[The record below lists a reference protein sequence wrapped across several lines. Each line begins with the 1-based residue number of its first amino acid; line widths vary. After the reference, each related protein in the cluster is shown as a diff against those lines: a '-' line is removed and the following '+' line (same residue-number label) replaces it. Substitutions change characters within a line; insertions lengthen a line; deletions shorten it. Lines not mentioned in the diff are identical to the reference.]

1 MMVFQATVVKVMIA
15 SPGDVATER
24 RAAREVIHEWNAV
37 HAADR
42 RTVLLPIAWETNAAP
57 AMGDRAQEI
66 INKQL
71 LRGADLLIA
80 VFWTRLGTPTGMGKS
95 GTIEEIEE
103 HLWAGKPAMLYFS
116 ATPVRPDSVDEAQ
129 YRALREFKASVLQ
142 RGLVEEYESVS
153 EFREKL
159 ARQLAQSIIQ
169 HFPAPPAEGG
179 STPLVP
185 SPDTTGART
194 AVPDLS
200 PEAGALL
207 REAIQDPHGV
217 VLMTLTTGGLGVE
230 TNGRDMIA
238 EPSNPRAQAG
248 WRAAV
253 RELVERG
260 LLEVRDLKGEVFE
273 VTDPGYRVGELLG

>member
-1 MMVFQATVVKVMIA
+1 MAFQGTVVKVMIA

-24 RAAREVIHEWNAV
+24 RTAREVIHEWNAV
-37 HAADR
+37 HAEDR

-80 VFWTRLGTPTGMGKS
+80 IFWTRLGTPTGQAKS

-103 HLWAGKPAMLYFS
+103 HLRAGKPAMLYFS

-129 YRALREFKASVLQ
+129 YRALREFKASILQ
-142 RGLVEEYESVS
+142 WGLVEEYESLS

-159 ARQLAQSIIQ
+159 TRQLAQTIIQ
-169 HFPAPPAEGG
+169 HFPAPSTEGAAPAAIPATG
-179 STPLVP
+179 P
-185 SPDTTGART
+185 SVARPT
-194 AVPDLS
+194 IPELS
-200 PEAGALL
+200 AEAHELL
-207 REAIQDPHGV
+207 KEAIRDPNGV
-217 VLMTLTTGGLGVE
+217 VLMTLTMGGLGVD
-230 TNGRDMIA
+230 TNGRNMLA
-238 EPSNPRAQAG
+238 EPMNPRAQAR

-253 RELVERG
+253 RELVERK
-260 LLEVRDLKGEVFE
+260 LLEQRDFKGEVFE
-273 VTDPGYRVGELLG
+273 VTDQGYGVGELLG

>member
-1 MMVFQATVVKVMIA
+1 MVFQATVVKVMIA

-42 RTVLLPIAWETNAAP
+42 RTVLLPVAWETNATP

-80 VFWTRLGTPTGMGKS
+80 VFWTRLGTPTGMAKS

-103 HLWAGKPAMLYFS
+103 HLRAGKPAMLYFS

-159 ARQLAQSIIQ
+159 ARQLAQSIIR
-169 HFPAPPAEGG
+169 HFPAPSAEGG

-185 SPDTTGART
+185 SPETTGART

-200 PEAGALL
+200 AEAGALL

-217 VLMTLTTGGLGVE
+217 VLMTLTTGGLGIE
-230 TNGRDMIA
+230 TNGRSMVA
-238 EPSNPRAQAG
+238 EPRNPRAEAR

-253 RELVERG
+253 EELIERG
-260 LLEVRDLKGEVFE
+260 LLEVRDLKGEVFG
-273 VTDPGYRVGELLG
+273 VTDPGYRVGEFLG

>member
-37 HAADR
+37 HATDR
-42 RTVLLPIAWETNAAP
+42 RTVSLPVAWETNAAP

-80 VFWTRLGTPTGMGKS
+80 VFWTRLGTPTGTAKS

-103 HLWAGKPAMLYFS
+103 HLRAGKPAMLYFS

-185 SPDTTGART
+185 SPKTTGART

-200 PEAGALL
+200 AEAGALL

-217 VLMTLTTGGLGVE
+217 VLMTLTTGGLGIE

-238 EPSNPRAQAG
+238 EPRNPRTEAR
-248 WRAAV
+248 WRAAMG
-253 RELVERG
+253 ELVERG
-260 LLEVRDLKGEVFE
+260 LLEVRDLKGEVFG

>member
-1 MMVFQATVVKVMIA
+1 MVFQATMVKVMIA

-24 RAAREVIHEWNAV
+24 RTAREIIHEWNAV
-37 HAADR
+37 HAEDR
-42 RTVLLPIAWETNAAP
+42 RTVLLPVTWETNAAP

-71 LRGADLLIA
+71 VRGADLLIA
-80 VFWTRLGTPTGMGKS
+80 VFWTRLGTPTGVAKS

-103 HLWAGKPAMLYFS
+103 HLQSGKPAMLYFS
-116 ATPVRPDSVDEAQ
+116 STPVRPDSVDEVQ

-159 ARQLAQSIIQ
+159 SRQLSQTIIQ
-169 HFPAPPAEGG
+169 HFPASSAEGG
-179 STPLVP
+179 STPTVP
-185 SPDTTGART
+185 GTQTTGPQT
-194 AVPDLS
+194 AVPELS
-200 PEAGALL
+200 AEASVLL

-230 TNGRDMIA
+230 TNGRDMVG
-238 EPSNPRAQAG
+238 EPRNPRAQAR

-253 RELVERG
+253 GELVERA
-260 LLEVRDLKGEVFE
+260 LLEQRDLKGEVFE
-273 VTDPGYRVGELLG
+273 VTDQGYRVGELLE